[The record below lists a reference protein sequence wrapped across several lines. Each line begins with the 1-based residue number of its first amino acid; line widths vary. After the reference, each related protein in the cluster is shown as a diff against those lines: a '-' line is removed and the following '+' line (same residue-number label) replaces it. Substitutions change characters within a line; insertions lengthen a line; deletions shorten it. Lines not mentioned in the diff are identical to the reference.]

1 MLKSIHVLDLT
12 PSAFTSSFAPFSR
25 GGVKSMDAMS
35 ASGVVAAMHHR
46 ALLSREV
53 SNPDCKASLL
63 ESFKEVHG

>member
-1 MLKSIHVLDLT
+1 
-12 PSAFTSSFAPFSR
+12 
-25 GGVKSMDAMS
+25 MDAMS